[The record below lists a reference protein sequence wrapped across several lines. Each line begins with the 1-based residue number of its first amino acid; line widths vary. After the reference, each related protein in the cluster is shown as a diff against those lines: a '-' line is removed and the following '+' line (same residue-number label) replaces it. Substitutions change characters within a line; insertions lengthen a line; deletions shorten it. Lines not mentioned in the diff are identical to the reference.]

1 MALAGPLFFGGCDA
15 SKAELQTTKTKLG
28 AVTTERDDLKAQLA
42 VALANLDS
50 IKKERDGV
58 AAKLAAA
65 EAAAAEAAK
74 PPEVVVPPPVVPVKP
89 TGPAPA
95 ASKKPSGAKSGTL
108 GTALLE
114 KGPAV
119 QQCAIQ
125 HALEKGAKKATVSV
139 RVTINNTGA
148 VVDSKVTANVIDG
161 DGSKVQSCVEAL
173 MRSTRFPAVPTP
185 LATDERS
192 WTVAVE

>member
-1 MALAGPLFFGGCDA
+1 MVLAAPLFFGGCDA
-15 SKAELQTTKTKLG
+15 SKAELQTTRAKLG
-28 AVTTERDDLKAQLA
+28 TTTMERDDLKAQLA

-50 IKKERDGV
+50 VKHERDGV
-58 AAKLAAA
+58 AAKLATA
-65 EAAAAEAAK
+65 EAAAAAAAK
-74 PPEVVVPPPVVPVKP
+74 PLEVAVAPPVAPVKP
-89 TGPAPA
+89 AGPAPVA
-95 ASKKPSGAKSGTL
+95 KKPTGAKSGTL

-119 QQCAIQ
+119 QKCAIEN
-125 HALEKGAKKATVSV
+125 ALDKGAKKATVSV

-161 DGSKVQSCVEAL
+161 DGIKVQSCVEAL

-192 WTVAVE
+192 WTFAVE